1 MKEQKNKIVKSRMRY
16 DNKKKINFEMFGKQI
31 CSYLDNLCN
40 HNASSFKALNGPR
53 LLR

>member
-1 MKEQKNKIVKSRMRY
+1 
-16 DNKKKINFEMFGKQI
+16 MFGKQI

-53 LLR
+53 LLREGYYISSNKNREISFPT